1 MFPEGVSEFQSFS
14 LKPLNFNYTQIAM
27 LNIFVVDDER
37 IVRVTI
43 ADDLKDAGFNV
54 REFSSATSALQYLR
68 ETDSNIDIIITDL
81 KMPGMDGLEFL
92 AKIKKINPEILVLL
106 MTAHG
111 SIQTAVEAMKLG
123 AYDYLAKPF
132 SIDELLLIINRIK
145 EFKEIKAENRQLRVQ
160 VKKQF
165 DFSSFVGMNSVINQ
179 VFDHVKI
186 IAEKNTTVLIVGETG
201 TGKEL
206 LTNIIHFNSNR
217 KRAPFI
223 KVSCAIL
230 SREIFESELFGHE
243 KGAFTGAE
251 KLKIGRFE
259 IANNG
264 TIYLD
269 DIDDIPFDLQVKL
282 LRVLEEGEIE
292 RVGGTKTIKVDV
304 RVIASTKKNLKDMV
318 ADGKFREDLYY
329 RLNVFPINLP
339 PLRERPGD
347 IELLARHFA
356 NEFSDGSHIEIEDQ
370 AIELLKKYPFHG
382 NVREIKNLMER
393 LVLLAQGGVITKNIL
408 PIEVRFPGKP
418 HNCFYFGN
426 KALDEIIKEVETN
439 AICDALL
446 RSGGNKAKAAAILQV
461 PASTLKSRIEKLGIE
476 EN

>member
-1 MFPEGVSEFQSFS
+1 M
-14 LKPLNFNYTQIAM
+14 LKV
-27 LNIFVVDDER
+27 FVVDDER

-43 ADDLKDAGFNV
+43 ADDLKDAGFKV

-68 ETDSNIDIIITDL
+68 EVDSAVDVIITDL
-81 KMPGMDGLEFL
+81 KMPEMDGLEFL
-92 AKIKKINPEILVLL
+92 KKLKQINPDIYVLM

-123 AYDYLAKPF
+123 AYDYLLKPF
-132 SIDELLLIINRIK
+132 NIDELLLIINRVK
-145 EFKEIKAENRQLRVQ
+145 EHKEIKAENKQLRVQ
-160 VKKQF
+160 VKKQY
-165 DFSSFVGMNSVINQ
+165 DLSSFVGINSAVSN
-179 VFDHVKI
+179 VFELVKI
-186 IAEKNTTVLIVGETG
+186 IADKNTTVLIVGETG

-206 LTNIIHFNSNR
+206 LTNIIHYNSNR
-217 KRAPFI
+217 SKGPFI

-251 KLKIGRFE
+251 KQKIGRFE
-259 IANNG
+259 LANNG
-264 TIYLD
+264 TLYLD
-269 DIDDIPFDLQVKL
+269 DIDDIPYDLQVKL

-292 RVGGTKTIKVDV
+292 RVGGTETVKVDV

-318 ADGKFREDLYY
+318 ADGKFREDLFY

-347 IELLARHFA
+347 IELLSRHFV
-356 NEFSDGSHIEIEDQ
+356 NEFSQGVRVTVDDEVIEI
-370 AIELLKKYPFHG
+370 LKKYSFFG

-393 LVLLAQGGVITKNIL
+393 LVLLAQDGVITKKLL

-418 HNCFYFGN
+418 HNCFYFGD

-439 AICDALL
+439 AIRDALI
-446 RSGGNKAKAAAILQV
+446 RSGGNKAKAAAILKV
-461 PASTLKSRIEKLGIE
+461 PASTLKSRIEKLDIDGD
-476 EN
+476 

>member
-1 MFPEGVSEFQSFS
+1 M
-14 LKPLNFNYTQIAM
+14 LK
-27 LNIFVVDDER
+27 IFVVDDER

-43 ADDLKDAGFNV
+43 ADDLKDAGYEV
-54 REFSSATSALQYLR
+54 REFSSANAALQHLR
-68 ETDSNIDIIITDL
+68 ETDSNVDIIITDL
-81 KMPGMDGLEFL
+81 KMPGIDGLEFL
-92 AKIKKINPEILVLL
+92 ARIKQINLDIFVLL

-111 SIQTAVEAMKLG
+111 SVQSAVEAMKLG
-123 AYDYLAKPF
+123 AYDYLSKPF
-132 SIDELLLIINRIK
+132 NVDELLLIINRIQ
-145 EFKEIKAENRQLRVQ
+145 EFKEIKAENKQLRVQ
-160 VKKQF
+160 VNKKY
-165 DFSSFVGMNSVINQ
+165 DLSSFVGENTAISQ
-179 VFDHVKI
+179 VFDLVKI

-217 KRAPFI
+217 KRGPFI

-251 KLKIGRFE
+251 KQKAGRFE

-264 TIYLD
+264 TLYLD
-269 DIDDIPFDLQVKL
+269 DIDDIPYDLQVKL

-292 RVGGTKTIKVDV
+292 RVGGNETVKVDV
-304 RVIASTKKNLKDMV
+304 RVIASTKKSLKDMV
-318 ADGKFREDLYY
+318 AEGKFREDLYY

-347 IELLARHFA
+347 IELMARHFV
-356 NEFSDGSHIEIEDQ
+356 NLFSEGAEITIDDDV
-370 AIELLKKYPFHG
+370 IELLKRYPFHG

-393 LVLLAQGGVITKNIL
+393 LVLLAQDGVINKQIL

-426 KALDEIIKEVETN
+426 KALDEIIREVETN
-439 AICDALL
+439 AIRDALL
-446 RSGGNKAKAAAILQV
+446 RSGGNKAKAATILQV

-476 EN
+476 GD

>member
-1 MFPEGVSEFQSFS
+1 M
-14 LKPLNFNYTQIAM
+14 LKIL
-27 LNIFVVDDER
+27 VVDDER

-43 ADDLKDAGFNV
+43 ADDLRDAGHNV
-54 REFSSATSALQYLR
+54 REFSSATSALQHLR

-81 KMPGMDGLEFL
+81 KMPEMDGLEFL
-92 AKIKKINPEILVLL
+92 TKIKELNPEIFVLL

-111 SIQTAVEAMKLG
+111 SIQTAVEAMKAG
-123 AYDYLAKPF
+123 AYDYLTKPF
-132 SIDELLLIINRIK
+132 NIDELLLIINRIK
-145 EFKEIKAENRQLRVQ
+145 EHREIKAENKQLRGQ

-165 DFSSFVGMNSVINQ
+165 DLSSFVGMNSAISN
-179 VFDHVKI
+179 VFELVKI
-186 IAEKNTTVLIVGETG
+186 IADKNTTVLIVGETG

-206 LTNIIHFNSNR
+206 LTNIIHYNSNR
-217 KRAPFI
+217 IKGPFI

-251 KLKIGRFE
+251 KQKIGRFE
-259 IANNG
+259 LANNG

-269 DIDDIPFDLQVKL
+269 DIDDIPYDLQVKL

-292 RVGGTKTIKVDV
+292 RVGGTDTVKVNV
-304 RVIASTKKNLKDMV
+304 RVIASTKKNLKDLV
-318 ADGKFREDLYY
+318 SEGKFREDLYY

-356 NEFSDGSHIEIEDQ
+356 KEFSNGANISIDDEVIEI
-370 AIELLKKYPFHG
+370 LKKYAFHG

-393 LVLLAQGGVITKNIL
+393 LVLLAQDGVITKKLL
-408 PIEVRFPGKP
+408 PLEVRFPGKP
-418 HNCFYFGN
+418 HTCFFFGD
-426 KALDEIIKEVETN
+426 KALDDIIREVETN
-439 AICDALL
+439 AIRDALL
-446 RSGGNKAKAAAILQV
+446 RSGGNKAKAATILQV

-476 EN
+476 SE

>member
-1 MFPEGVSEFQSFS
+1 M
-14 LKPLNFNYTQIAM
+14 LK
-27 LNIFVVDDER
+27 IFVVDDER

-54 REFSSATSALQYLR
+54 REFSTAASALQHLV
-68 ETDSNIDIIITDL
+68 ENDSNVDIIITDL

-92 AKIKKINPEILVLL
+92 EKVKQINPEIYVLL

-111 SIQTAVEAMKLG
+111 SIQTAVKAMQLG

-132 SIDELLLIINRIK
+132 NIDELMLIINRIK
-145 EFKEIKAENRQLRVQ
+145 ELKEIKAENRQLRVQ
-160 VKKQF
+160 VDKKF
-165 DFSSFVGMNSVINQ
+165 DFSSFVGMNTVINQ

-186 IAEKNTTVLIVGETG
+186 IAAKSTTVLIVGETG

-243 KGAFTGAE
+243 KGAFTGAD
-251 KLKIGRFE
+251 KQKIGRFE
-259 IANNG
+259 MANGG

-269 DIDDIPFDLQVKL
+269 DIDDIPLDLQVKL

-292 RVGGTKTIKVDV
+292 RVGGAETIKIDV

-318 ADGKFREDLYY
+318 DDGKFREDLYY
-329 RLNVFPINLP
+329 RLNVFPIHLP

-347 IELLARHFA
+347 IVLLARHFVK
-356 NEFSDGSHIEIEDQ
+356 EFSESGKTIIDEESLEY
-370 AIELLKKYPFHG
+370 LKRYPFPG

-393 LVLLAQGGVITKNIL
+393 LVLLARDGMITKNLL
-408 PIEVRFPGKP
+408 PIEVRFPGRT
-418 HNCFYFGN
+418 HNCFFFGS
-426 KALDEIIKEVETN
+426 KSLDEIVREVESN
-439 AICDALL
+439 AIRDALI
-446 RSGGNKAKAAAILQV
+446 RSGGNKAKAATILQV
-461 PASTLKSRIEKLGIE
+461 PASTLKSRIEKLGLE
-476 EN
+476 

>member
-1 MFPEGVSEFQSFS
+1 M
-14 LKPLNFNYTQIAM
+14 LK
-27 LNIFVVDDER
+27 IFVVDDER

-43 ADDLKDAGFNV
+43 ADDLKDAGYQV
-54 REFSSATSALQYLR
+54 REFSSAASALQQLR
-68 ETDSNIDIIITDL
+68 DSDTNVDVIITDL
-81 KMPGMDGLEFL
+81 KMPELDGLEFL
-92 AKIKKINPEILVLL
+92 KRIKEINPDIYVLL

-123 AYDYLAKPF
+123 AFDYLAKPF
-132 SIDELLLIINRIK
+132 SVDELLLIMNRIAEIK
-145 EFKEIKAENRQLRVQ
+145 EMKAENKQLRVQ

-165 DFSSFVGMNSVINQ
+165 DLSSFVGINSAISK
-179 VFDHVKI
+179 VFDLVKI

-206 LTNIIHFNSNR
+206 LTNIIHYNSNR
-217 KRAPFI
+217 KRGPFI

-243 KGAFTGAE
+243 KGAFTGAD
-251 KLKIGRFE
+251 KQKIGRFE
-259 IANNG
+259 LANGG

-269 DIDDIPFDLQVKL
+269 DIDDIPYDLQVKL
-282 LRVLEEGEIE
+282 LRVLEEGEVE
-292 RVGGTKTIKVDV
+292 RVGGSETIKVDV

-318 ADGKFREDLYY
+318 TEGKFREDLFY

-347 IELLARHFA
+347 IELLARHFTK
-356 NEFSDGSHIEIEDQ
+356 EFSEGGQVTIEDEV
-370 AIELLKKYPFHG
+370 IDLLKKYPFQG

-393 LVLLAQGGVITKNIL
+393 LVLLAQNNIITKNIL

-418 HNCFYFGN
+418 QNFIYYEN
-426 KALDEIIKEVETN
+426 KPLDEIVKEVEVN
-439 AICDALL
+439 AIRDALQK
-446 RSGGNKAKAAAILQV
+446 SGGNKAKAAVLLQV
-461 PASTLKSRIEKLGIE
+461 PPSTLKSRIDKLGLSE
-476 EN
+476 ELK